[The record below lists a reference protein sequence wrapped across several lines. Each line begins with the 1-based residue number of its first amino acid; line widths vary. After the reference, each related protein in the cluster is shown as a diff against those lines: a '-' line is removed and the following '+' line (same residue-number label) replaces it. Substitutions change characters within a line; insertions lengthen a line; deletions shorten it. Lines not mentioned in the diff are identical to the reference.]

1 MIMLSFC
8 YITFFHCVSLH
19 TSLFYSVIRMVYKRV
34 EIGVVNIGRPTL
46 ITLDVLTTVDGGE
59 IKVIEE
65 TANHYARIGPKLLN
79 DRYGERVDTIKSD
92 ERGKGERIIREIYKT
107 WMREDVNCSWATL
120 TVCFRG
126 CGLNR
131 LAHDIEQHFGL
142 PSPPELPKGYFTFL
156 PNFDCYVISLT

>member
-1 MIMLSFC
+1 M
-8 YITFFHCVSLH
+8 
-19 TSLFYSVIRMVYKRV
+19 
-34 EIGVVNIGRPTL
+34 VNIGRPTL

-59 IKVIEE
+59 IKVIEG
-65 TANHYARIGPKLLN
+65 TANHYDHIGPKLLN
-79 DRYGERVDTIKSD
+79 DRYAERVDTIKSD

-142 PSPPELPKGYFTFL
+142 PSPPELPKGYFYFL
-156 PNFDCYVISLT
+156 PTFDCCSFFNIESQSNERDIRPRKQPTLPNRGMHTIML